1 MSIEG
6 SNRPFDLFRVHSAYR
21 MISPQFDWFPELPS
35 LTATIPQP
43 TLPWPHESIR
53 DSIPLSGGEKWENS
67 ANLPQS
73 NIEFRTPNTTM
84 CGIAGIASIDGTR
97 VPSEGDV
104 RRMLQNLH
112 HRGPDGDGVYR
123 DPIDRAVLGHTRLSI
138 IDLEGGAQPMHNE
151 DRTVWVSFNG
161 EIFNYPELRSE
172 LISLGHVFYTQSDT
186 EVLVHAYEEFGD
198 EFVDHLNGQFAIALW
213 DERRAR
219 LTLVRDRFGI
229 LPLFYVVCG
238 NRLAFSSE
246 VKALLPLLT
255 NPPKLS
261 PEAIDEIFT
270 FWSPTGSR
278 TVFEGVSQVPA
289 GHRLILANG
298 HHAVSKYWDWDF
310 PTTRDLQHDLQEAEL
325 IRQLYAL
332 LADATRIR
340 LRADVPVGAYLS
352 GGLDSSS
359 LVALIRRHSSSPLR
373 TFSIGF
379 EDPGLDESR
388 YQQALI
394 QYMGV
399 DHSSIKCQNHEIA
412 EEFPDAIR
420 HIEAPI
426 LRTAPVPM
434 KQLSRLVRESG
445 YKVVLTG
452 EGADEALGGY
462 DIFKEAKIREFWAR
476 FKDSRFRPLLLKAL
490 YPYLETSGAS
500 AQAYLRNYYGIGLAE
515 PAQRGF
521 SHLTRWFTTAQCK
534 TFFSDHFM
542 SSVGKG
548 AVERF
553 LDSLPSSF
561 DQWNLFCKAQYLEA
575 KTLLSNYLLCSQGDR
590 MLMANSVEGRFP
602 FLDHR
607 VVEFANRLPPRFKM
621 KALNEKYLLKR
632 AMTSLVPDSVLSRH
646 KQPYRAPDIPAFFS
660 GKPLPYVDEML
671 SREKINDYGYFDA
684 KKVGFLVD
692 KARRGGSISY
702 KDNMAL
708 VGVLS
713 TQLCHFEFIE
723 NFAVYSRKA

>member
-1 MSIEG
+1 
-6 SNRPFDLFRVHSAYR
+6 
-21 MISPQFDWFPELPS
+21 
-35 LTATIPQP
+35 
-43 TLPWPHESIR
+43 
-53 DSIPLSGGEKWENS
+53 
-67 ANLPQS
+67 
-73 NIEFRTPNTTM
+73 M
-84 CGIAGIASIDGTR
+84 CGISGIASLDR
-97 VPSEGDV
+97 PCKPCEDDV
-104 RRMLQNLH
+104 RSMLANLR
-112 HRGPDGDGVYR
+112 HRGPDGDGVYC
-123 DPIDRAVLGHTRLSI
+123 DPFGRLVLGHTRLSI
-138 IDLEGGAQPMHNE
+138 VDLAGGAQPIHNE
-151 DRTVWVSFNG
+151 DRTIWVSFNG

-172 LISLGHVFYTQSDT
+172 LTSLGHTFYTQSDT

-198 EFVDHLNGQFAIALW
+198 EFVGRLNGQFAIALW

-219 LTLVRDRFGI
+219 LLLVRDRFGI
-229 LPLFYVVCG
+229 LPLFYVAIG
-238 NRLAFSSE
+238 DQLAFSSE
-246 VKALLPLLT
+246 VKALLPLLREA
-255 NPPKLS
+255 PKLS
-261 PEAIDEIFT
+261 PVAVDEIFT

-289 GHRLILANG
+289 GHRLVLANG
-298 HHAVSKYWDWDF
+298 RYAVTKYWDWEF
-310 PTTRDLQHDLQEAEL
+310 PTQPAASHDRPEAEL
-325 IRQLYAL
+325 IEQLYSL
-332 LADATRIR
+332 LADATHIR

-379 EDPGLDESR
+379 EDPGLDESEHQR
-388 YQQALI
+388 ALI
-394 QYMGV
+394 QYLGV
-399 DHSSIKCQNHEIA
+399 DHSSIKCCNHEIA
-412 EEFPDAIR
+412 VGFPDAIR
-420 HIEAPI
+420 HVESPI

-452 EGADEALGGY
+452 EGADEVLGGY
-462 DIFKEAKIREFWAR
+462 DIFKEAKIRQFWAR
-476 FKDSRFRPLLLKAL
+476 FKDSNRRPLLLRAL
-490 YPYLETSGAS
+490 YPYLETSGVQ
-500 AQAYLRNYYGIGLAE
+500 AQSYLRSFYGIGLSD
-515 PAQRGF
+515 PSQRGF

-534 TFFSDHFM
+534 TFFAEHFV
-542 SSVGKG
+542 SALGNS

-553 LDSLPSSF
+553 LDTLPSRF
-561 DQWNLFCKAQYLEA
+561 DQWHHFCKAQYLEA

-607 VVEFANRLPPRFKM
+607 VVEFANRLPPRLKM
-621 KALNEKYLLKR
+621 KVLNEKYILKR
-632 AMTSLVPDSVLSRH
+632 AMAPLVPESVLSRH

-660 GKPLPYVDEML
+660 GTTLPYVDEML

-713 TQLCHFEFIE
+713 TQLCHHEFIE
-723 NFAVYSRKA
+723 NFGNYSRAN